1 MDKDK
6 RVVITGAGIVHALGT
21 ELNEFWENIKA
32 GKSGVSKIEKFD
44 PQDFPSQIGAELKD
58 FNPAA
63 YIDRKEAKRLA
74 LYSQYGIVAAMKAL
88 ENADLKITDEIAD
101 RTGVIVGSGIGGIEV
116 FEEQVGKLN
125 KRGPRRVSPFFIP
138 MMISNMAAGNVAI
151 YSGAKGPNMNT
162 VTACASG
169 TTAIGEAF
177 ETIKRGAAD
186 IMIAGGTEASITP
199 SAVAGFGNMKA
210 LSTRNEEPEKASRP
224 FDKDRDGFVIGEG
237 AGILILET
245 LESAQK
251 RGANIIA
258 ELVGYGAS
266 GDAYHITSP
275 APAGEGA
282 VRAMQAAIERAGMKP
297 EAINYINAHGTSTPL
312 NDKYESTAIKNLF
325 GEHAFKLKVS
335 SSKSM
340 TGHLLGA
347 AGGVE
352 AIISALA
359 VKEDI
364 VPPTI
369 NFKEGSE
376 ECDLDYQPAQAG
388 KAKLNAALS
397 NSFGFGGQNA
407 CLVIKK
413 YQK

>member
-1 MDKDK
+1 MSK
-6 RVVITGAGIVHALGT
+6 RVVITGAGVVHSLGT
-21 ELNEFWENIKA
+21 ELDEFWENIKA
-32 GKSGVSKIEKFD
+32 GKSGISKIENFD
-44 PQDFPSQIGAELKD
+44 ASDFPSQIGAELKD
-58 FNPAA
+58 FDPGE

-74 LYSQYGIVAAMKAL
+74 LYSQYAIVSAMKAL
-88 ENADLKITDEIAD
+88 ENAELEITDEIAD
-101 RTGVIVGSGIGGIEV
+101 RAGVIVGSGIGGIEV
-116 FEEQVGKLN
+116 FEEQVAKLN

-162 VTACASG
+162 VTACASA

-210 LSTRNEEPEKASRP
+210 LSTRNDDPEKASRP

-237 AGILILET
+237 SGIVILET
-245 LESAQK
+245 LESAK
-251 RGANIIA
+251 ARGANIIA
-258 ELVGYGAS
+258 EVVGYGAS

-275 APAGEGA
+275 APEGEGA
-282 VRAMQAAIERAGMKP
+282 VRAMKAAIDRAGMKP
-297 EAINYINAHGTSTPL
+297 EEINYINAHGTSTPL
-312 NDKYESTAIKNLF
+312 NDQYESTAIKTLF
-325 GEHAFKLKVS
+325 GDHAYQLKVS

-352 AIISALA
+352 AIISAMA
-359 VKEDI
+359 VKEDV
-364 VPPTI
+364 VPPTM
-369 NFKEGSE
+369 NFEEGGE
-376 ECDLDYQPAQAG
+376 GCDLDYQPNKAG
-388 KAKLNAALS
+388 EAELNAALS

-407 CLVIKK
+407 CIVIKK
-413 YQK
+413 YK

>member
-1 MDKDK
+1 MSK
-6 RVVITGAGIVHALGT
+6 RVVITGAGVVHALGT
-21 ELNEFWENIKA
+21 ELEEFWENIKA
-32 GKSGVSKIEKFD
+32 GKSGVSKIENFD
-44 PQDFPSQIGAELKD
+44 ASDFPSQIGAELKD
-58 FNPAA
+58 FDPGE
-63 YIDRKEAKRLA
+63 YIERKEAKRLA
-74 LYSQYGIVAAMKAL
+74 LYSQYAIVSAMKAL
-88 ENADLKITDEIAD
+88 ENAELEITDEIAD

-116 FEEQVGKLN
+116 FEEQVAKLN

-162 VTACASG
+162 VTACASA

-210 LSTRNEEPEKASRP
+210 LSTRNDEPQKASRP

-237 AGILILET
+237 AGIMILET
-245 LESAQK
+245 LESAKK

-258 ELVGYGAS
+258 EVVGYGAS

-275 APAGEGA
+275 APEGEGA
-282 VRAMQAAIERAGMKP
+282 VRAMKAAVDRAGMKP
-297 EAINYINAHGTSTPL
+297 EEINYINAHGTSTPL
-312 NDKYESTAIKNLF
+312 NDQYESTAIKKLF
-325 GEHAFKLKVS
+325 GDHAYELKVS
-335 SSKSM
+335 STKSM

-347 AGGVE
+347 AGGIE
-352 AIISALA
+352 AIISAMA
-359 VKEDI
+359 VNENV
-364 VPPTI
+364 VPPTM
-369 NFKEGSE
+369 NFEEAGEG
-376 ECDLDYQPAQAG
+376 CDLDYQPNQAG
-388 KAKLNAALS
+388 EAELNAALS

-407 CLVIKK
+407 CVVIKK
-413 YQK
+413 YK

>member
-1 MDKDK
+1 
-6 RVVITGAGIVHALGT
+6 
-21 ELNEFWENIKA
+21 
-32 GKSGVSKIEKFD
+32 
-44 PQDFPSQIGAELKD
+44 
-58 FNPAA
+58 
-63 YIDRKEAKRLA
+63 
-74 LYSQYGIVAAMKAL
+74 MKAVENSGL
-88 ENADLKITDEIAD
+88 EINEENADRA
-101 RTGVIVGSGIGGIEV
+101 GVMVGSGIGGIEV
-116 FEEQVGKLN
+116 FEEQVEKLH

-151 YSGAKGPNMNT
+151 YTGAKGPNINP
-162 VTACASG
+162 VTACASA
-169 TTAIGEAF
+169 TTAIGESF

-210 LSTRNEEPEKASRP
+210 LSGRNDDPEKASRP

-237 AGILILET
+237 AGIVILET
-245 LESAQK
+245 LESAKK

-258 ELVGYGAS
+258 EVVGYGAS

-275 APAGEGA
+275 APEGEGA
-282 VRAMQAAIERAGMKP
+282 VRAMKAAIERAGMKP
-297 EAINYINAHGTSTPL
+297 EEINYINAHGTSTPL
-312 NDKYESTAIKNLF
+312 NDKYESTAIKKLF
-325 GEHAFKLKVS
+325 GDHAYNLKVS

-352 AIISALA
+352 AIISAMA

-369 NFKEGSE
+369 NFEEAGEG
-376 ECDLDYQPAQAG
+376 CDLDYQPNQAG
-388 KAKLNAALS
+388 EAKLNAALS

-407 CLVIKK
+407 CIIVKK
-413 YQK
+413 YQD

>member
-1 MDKDK
+1 MSK
-6 RVVITGAGIVHALGT
+6 RVVITGAGVVHSLGT
-21 ELNEFWENIKA
+21 ELEEFWENIKA
-32 GKSGVSKIEKFD
+32 GKSGISKIENFD
-44 PQDFPSQIGAELKD
+44 AADFPSQIGAELKD
-58 FNPAA
+58 FDPGD
-63 YIDRKEAKRLA
+63 YIERKEAKRLA
-74 LYSQYGIVAAMKAL
+74 LYSQYAIVSAMKAL
-88 ENADLKITDEIAD
+88 ENAGLEITDEIAD

-116 FEEQVGKLN
+116 FEEQVERLHS
-125 KRGPRRVSPFFIP
+125 RGPRRVSPFFIP

-162 VTACASG
+162 VTACASA

-210 LSTRNEEPEKASRP
+210 LSTRNDEPEKASRP

-237 AGILILET
+237 AGIMILET
-245 LESAQK
+245 LESAKK

-258 ELVGYGAS
+258 EVVGYGAS

-275 APAGEGA
+275 APEGEGA
-282 VRAMQAAIERAGMKP
+282 VRAMKAAVERAGMKP
-297 EAINYINAHGTSTPL
+297 EEINYINAHGTSTPL
-312 NDKYESTAIKNLF
+312 NDQYESTAIKKLF
-325 GEHAFKLKVS
+325 GDHAYKLKVS
-335 SSKSM
+335 STKSM

-352 AIISALA
+352 AIISAMA
-359 VKEDI
+359 VKENV
-364 VPPTI
+364 VPPTM
-369 NFKEGSE
+369 NFEEGGE
-376 ECDLDYQPAQAG
+376 GCDLDYQPNKAG
-388 KAKLNAALS
+388 EAEINAALS

-407 CLVIKK
+407 CIVIKK
-413 YQK
+413 YK

>member
-369 NFKEGSE
+369 NFKEGSK

>member
-1 MDKDK
+1 MSK
-6 RVVITGAGIVHALGT
+6 RVVITGAGVVHALGT
-21 ELNEFWENIKA
+21 ELEEFWENIKS
-32 GKSGVSKIEKFD
+32 GKSGVSRIENFD
-44 PQDFPSQIGAELKD
+44 ASDFPSQIGAEIKD
-58 FNPAA
+58 FDPGE
-63 YIDRKEAKRLA
+63 YIERKEAKRLA
-74 LYSQYGIVAAMKAL
+74 LYSQYAIVSAMKAL
-88 ENADLKITDEIAD
+88 ENADLEITDEIAD
-101 RTGVIVGSGIGGIEV
+101 RAGVIVGSGIGGIEV
-116 FEEQVGKLN
+116 FEEQVAKLN

-162 VTACASG
+162 VTACASA

-210 LSTRNEEPEKASRP
+210 LSTRNDEPEKASRP

-237 AGILILET
+237 SGIVILET
-245 LESAQK
+245 LENAKK

-258 ELVGYGAS
+258 EVVGYGAS

-275 APAGEGA
+275 APEGEGA
-282 VRAMQAAIERAGMKP
+282 VRAMKAAIDRAGLAP
-297 EAINYINAHGTSTPL
+297 EEINYINAHGTSTPL

-325 GEHAFKLKVS
+325 GDHAYKLKVS
-335 SSKSM
+335 STKSM

-352 AIISALA
+352 AIISAMA
-359 VKEDI
+359 VNENI

-369 NFKEGSE
+369 NFEEAGEG
-376 ECDLDYQPAQAG
+376 CDLNYQPNQAG
-388 KAKLNAALS
+388 EAELNAALS

-407 CLVIKK
+407 CVVIKK
-413 YQK
+413 YK

>member
-1 MDKDK
+1 MDK
-6 RVVITGAGIVHALGT
+6 RVVITGAGVVHSLGS

-32 GKSGVSKIEKFD
+32 GKSGISKIENFD
-44 PQDFPSQIGAELKD
+44 ASDYPSQIGAELKD
-58 FNPAA
+58 FDPGE

-74 LYSQYGIVAAMKAL
+74 LYSQYAIVAAMKAVENSGL
-88 ENADLKITDEIAD
+88 EINEENADRA
-101 RTGVIVGSGIGGIEV
+101 GVMVGSGIGGIEV
-116 FEEQVGKLN
+116 FEEQVEKLH

-151 YSGAKGPNMNT
+151 YTGAKGPNINP
-162 VTACASG
+162 VTACASA
-169 TTAIGEAF
+169 TTAIGESF

-210 LSTRNEEPEKASRP
+210 LSGRNDDPEKASRP

-237 AGILILET
+237 AGIVILET
-245 LESAQK
+245 LESAKK

-258 ELVGYGAS
+258 EVVGYGAS

-275 APAGEGA
+275 APEGEGA
-282 VRAMQAAIERAGMKP
+282 VRAMKAAIERAGMKP
-297 EAINYINAHGTSTPL
+297 EEINYINAHGTSTPL
-312 NDKYESTAIKNLF
+312 NDKYESTAIKKLF
-325 GEHAFKLKVS
+325 GDHAYNLKVS

-352 AIISALA
+352 AIISAMA

-369 NFKEGSE
+369 NFEEAGEG
-376 ECDLDYQPAQAG
+376 CDLDYQPNQAG
-388 KAKLNAALS
+388 EAKLNAALS

-407 CLVIKK
+407 CIIVKK
-413 YQK
+413 YQD

>member
-1 MDKDK
+1 MSK
-6 RVVITGAGIVHALGT
+6 RVVITGAGVVHSLGT
-21 ELNEFWENIKA
+21 ELEEFWGNIKA
-32 GKSGVSKIEKFD
+32 GKSGVSKIENFD
-44 PQDFPSQIGAELKD
+44 ASDFPSQIGAELKD
-58 FNPAA
+58 FDPGE

-74 LYSQYGIVAAMKAL
+74 LYSQYAIVSAMKAL
-88 ENADLKITDEIAD
+88 ENADLEITDEIAD

-116 FEEQVGKLN
+116 FEEQVAKLN

-162 VTACASG
+162 VTACASA

-210 LSTRNEEPEKASRP
+210 LSTRNDAPEKASRP

-237 AGILILET
+237 SGIVILET
-245 LESAQK
+245 LESAK
-251 RGANIIA
+251 ARGANIIA
-258 ELVGYGAS
+258 EVVGYGAS

-275 APAGEGA
+275 APEGEGA
-282 VRAMQAAIERAGMKP
+282 VRAMKAALDRAEMKP
-297 EAINYINAHGTSTPL
+297 EEINYINAHGTSTPL
-312 NDKYESTAIKNLF
+312 NDQYESTAIKSLF
-325 GEHAFKLKVS
+325 GDHAYQLKVS

-352 AIISALA
+352 AIISAMA

-364 VPPTI
+364 VPPTM
-369 NFKEGSE
+369 NFEEAGEG
-376 ECDLDYQPAQAG
+376 CDLDYQPNKAG
-388 KAKLNAALS
+388 EAELNAALS

-407 CLVIKK
+407 CIIVKK
-413 YQK
+413 YK

>member
-1 MDKDK
+1 MSK
-6 RVVITGAGIVHALGT
+6 RVVITGAGVVHSLGT
-21 ELNEFWENIKA
+21 ELEEFWENIKA
-32 GKSGVSKIEKFD
+32 GKSGISKIENFD
-44 PQDFPSQIGAELKD
+44 AADFPSQIGAELKD
-58 FNPAA
+58 FDPGE
-63 YIDRKEAKRLA
+63 YIERKEAKRLA
-74 LYSQYGIVAAMKAL
+74 LYSQYAIVSAMKAL
-88 ENADLKITDEIAD
+88 ENAGLEITEEIAD

-116 FEEQVGKLN
+116 FEEQVERLHS
-125 KRGPRRVSPFFIP
+125 RGPRRVSPFFIP

-162 VTACASG
+162 VTACASA

-210 LSTRNEEPEKASRP
+210 LSTRNDEPEKASRP

-237 AGILILET
+237 AGIMILET
-245 LESAQK
+245 LESAKK

-258 ELVGYGAS
+258 EVVGYGAS

-275 APAGEGA
+275 APEGEGA
-282 VRAMQAAIERAGMKP
+282 VRAMKAAVDRAGMKP
-297 EAINYINAHGTSTPL
+297 EEINYINAHGTSTPL
-312 NDKYESTAIKNLF
+312 NDQYESTAIKKLF
-325 GEHAFKLKVS
+325 GDHAYKLKVS
-335 SSKSM
+335 STKSM

-352 AIISALA
+352 AIISAMA
-359 VKEDI
+359 IKENV
-364 VPPTI
+364 VPPTM
-369 NFKEGSE
+369 NFEEGGE
-376 ECDLDYQPAQAG
+376 GCDLDYQPNKAG
-388 KAKLNAALS
+388 EAEINAALS

-407 CLVIKK
+407 CIVIKK
-413 YQK
+413 YK

>member
-1 MDKDK
+1 MSK
-6 RVVITGAGIVHALGT
+6 RVVITGAGVVHSLGT

-32 GKSGVSKIEKFD
+32 GKSGVSKIENFD
-44 PQDFPSQIGAELKD
+44 ASDFPSQIGAELKD
-58 FNPAA
+58 FDPGE

-74 LYSQYGIVAAMKAL
+74 LYSQYAIVSAMKAL
-88 ENADLKITDEIAD
+88 ENADLEITDEIAD

-116 FEEQVGKLN
+116 FEEQVEKLN
-125 KRGPRRVSPFFIP
+125 SRGPRRVSPFFIP

-162 VTACASG
+162 VTACASA

-177 ETIKRGAAD
+177 ETITRGAAD

-199 SAVAGFGNMKA
+199 SAVAGFGSMKA
-210 LSTRNEEPEKASRP
+210 LSTRNDEPEKASRP

-237 AGILILET
+237 SGIVILET
-245 LESAQK
+245 LENAKK

-258 ELVGYGAS
+258 EVVGYGAS

-275 APAGEGA
+275 APEGEGA
-282 VRAMQAAIERAGMKP
+282 VRAMKAAIDRAGMKP
-297 EAINYINAHGTSTPL
+297 EEINYINAHGTSTPL
-312 NDKYESTAIKNLF
+312 NDKYESTAIKKLF
-325 GEHAFKLKVS
+325 GDHAYNLKVS

-347 AGGVE
+347 AGGIE
-352 AIISALA
+352 TIISAMA

-369 NFKEGSE
+369 NFEEAGEG
-376 ECDLDYQPAQAG
+376 CDLDYQPNKAG
-388 KAKLNAALS
+388 EVKLNAVLS

-407 CLVIKK
+407 CVVVKK
-413 YQK
+413 YQD